1 MHEPEMNRAVN
12 QNVSVQRTDIV
23 SLIGECAEKALLE
36 EVYTT
41 PKPGLVDLHDT
52 GAHRDMD
59 VYTFEKSAR
68 VLAPYFGEMAAV
80 GYLEDGPPERV
91 FREIRRVGIMAEK
104 AMFRVTGGVNTHKG
118 AVFTLGILSAAAG
131 YYFRENGDF
140 ETLQILRTAEKMT
153 YSVLEKEFQSMKMR
167 KPETAGE
174 RLYKLYGERG
184 VRGEAQ
190 KGFPVI
196 SRCGYPMM
204 KNCFTAGEERN
215 RTYLNVLLYIMTE
228 LDDTNIL
235 ARGTRNDLRW
245 LKRESAAVLKEG
257 GAFSQ
262 AGYRRIV
269 HMNEECIRRNLS
281 PGGAADMLAAVI
293 FLYRLETELSWRQ
306 SGRKS

>member
-1 MHEPEMNRAVN
+1 MYQVYKEQTNI
-12 QNVSVQRTDIV
+12 VQ
-23 SLIGECAEKALLE
+23 LIGRSAENALLE

-59 VYTFEKSAR
+59 VHTFEKSAR
-68 VLAPYFGEMAAV
+68 ALGPYFSKMAAA

-91 FREIRRVGIMAEK
+91 FEKIRRIGIMAEK
-104 AMFRVTGGVNTHKG
+104 AMLRATGGVNTHKG

-131 YYFRENGDF
+131 CYFRKNGDF
-140 ETLQILRTAEKMT
+140 KTLQILRTAEKMT
-153 YSVLEKEFQSMKMR
+153 YSVLEKDFQSMKAKR
-167 KPETAGE
+167 AETAGE

-190 KGFPVI
+190 KGFPVLR
-196 SRCGYPMM
+196 RCGYPMM
-204 KNCFTAGEERN
+204 KNCFAAGEDRN

-228 LDDTNIL
+228 LNDTNIL
-235 ARGTRNDLRW
+235 ARGTWDDLRW
-245 LKRESAAVLKEG
+245 LKRKSAAALKEG

-262 AGYRRIV
+262 EGYRRLV
-269 HMNEECIRRNLS
+269 QMNEECIRRNLS

-293 FLYRLETELSWRQ
+293 FLYRLETELS
-306 SGRKS
+306 

>member
-1 MHEPEMNRAVN
+1 MYQAYREQMGI
-12 QNVSVQRTDIV
+12 VQ
-23 SLIGECAEKALLE
+23 LIGGCAENALRE

-68 VLAPYFGEMAAV
+68 ALGPYFSEMAVV

-91 FREIRRVGIMAEK
+91 FREIRRIGIMAEK
-104 AMFRVTGGVNTHKG
+104 AMFRATGGVNTHKG

-131 YYFRENGDF
+131 YCFRENGDF
-140 ETLQILRTAEKMT
+140 ETRQILRTVEKMT
-153 YSVLEKEFQSMKMR
+153 YSVLEEEFQSMKMR

-190 KGFPVI
+190 RGFPVI
-196 SRCGYPMM
+196 SRYGYPMM
-204 KNCFTAGEERN
+204 KNCFAAGEDRN

-228 LDDTNIL
+228 LNDTNIL
-235 ARGTRNDLRW
+235 ARGTWNDLRW
-245 LKRESAAVLKEG
+245 LKRESAAVMKEG

-262 AGYRRIV
+262 SGYRRIV
-269 HMNEECIRRNLS
+269 QMNESCIRRNIS

-293 FLYRLETELSWRQ
+293 FLYRLETELS
-306 SGRKS
+306 

>member
-1 MHEPEMNRAVN
+1 MKRKWNRMYQAYRE
-12 QNVSVQRTDIV
+12 QTGIVQ
-23 SLIGECAEKALLE
+23 LIGGYAENALRE

-68 VLAPYFGEMAAV
+68 ALGPYFSEMAVA

-91 FREIRRVGIMAEK
+91 FREIRRIGIMAEK
-104 AMFRVTGGVNTHKG
+104 AMFRATGGVNTHKG

-131 YYFRENGDF
+131 YCFREYGDF
-140 ETLQILRTAEKMT
+140 ETRQILRTAGKMT
-153 YSVLEKEFQSMKMR
+153 CSVLEEEFQSMKMR

-196 SRCGYPMM
+196 SRYGYPMM
-204 KNCFTAGEERN
+204 KNCFTAGEDRN

-228 LDDTNIL
+228 LNDTNIL
-235 ARGTRNDLRW
+235 ARGTWDDLRW
-245 LKRESAAVLKEG
+245 LKRKSAAVMKDG

-262 AGYRRIV
+262 EGYRRIV
-269 HMNEECIRRNLS
+269 KMNEECISRNIS

-293 FLYRLETELSWRQ
+293 FLYRLETELS
-306 SGRKS
+306 